1 MTPVVSVLVHNK
13 PGVLNRITAL
23 FMRKGFNIQSLTV
36 GITDNPDVSRMTLVM
51 SDIDTAALEQVMKQL
66 HKQIDVLKVTDLTEE
81 PMVARELALIQVNS
95 PIQQRAIVHSIIEPF
110 RANVVDVGR
119 DTVTIQ
125 VTGETSKVEALI
137 ALLRPYGIREL
148 ARTGLTALQRE
159 SLVGSEVRRLGEG
172 QVLPI

>member
-1 MTPVVSVLVHNK
+1 MSPVLSVLVHNK
-13 PGVLNRITAL
+13 PGVLHRITAL

-36 GITDNPDVSRMTLVM
+36 GITESPDVSRMTLVM
-51 SDIDTAALEQVMKQL
+51 SEMDEAALEQVMKQL

-81 PMVARELALIQVNS
+81 PMVARELVLIQVNS
-95 PIQQRAIVHSIIEPF
+95 PVQQRSIIHALIEPF
-110 RANVVDVGR
+110 RANIIDVAR

-125 VTGETSKVEALI
+125 VTGDTNKVEALI

-148 ARTGLTALQRE
+148 ARTGLTALPRD
-159 SLVGSEVRRLGEG
+159 SVLGSDARRVSEG